1 MDAELSHYAD
11 LIAGDANLRGV
22 ASLAELHA
30 RLATLS
36 AALTEADAAD
46 SVFQQLTFPTEVGSG
61 HPSPVFEPN
70 RFKKDMST
78 DGIKI
83 GQHYRYAVKS
93 AEHVVQALE
102 YACETEPSLI
112 LPADEASGTGAL
124 FHGGYRCVGNLGF
137 MRRHGVRRVVNT
149 ALRLESFFVKFPQMI
164 AAAEAEG
171 IAFLNLGWVDSEE
184 QTIEADV
191 LTEACRCV
199 HAARTAGAGVLVHC
213 AQGKSRSATVTTAY
227 VASLYNLP
235 VASALARV
243 QEGRRMAEPN
253 PSFLRQLLKLE
264 QAGLFARL
272 HAEWRAEAGLG
283 LSEGD
288 T

>member
-112 LPADEASGTGAL
+112 LPADEASGTGAGPGRL
-124 FHGGYRCVGNLGF
+124 
-137 MRRHGVRRVVNT
+137 RRTHT
-149 ALRLESFFVKFPQMI
+149 AAQTRESAAKQQKGE
-164 AAAEAEG
+164 AQAAERKR
-171 IAFLNLGWVDSEE
+171 N
-184 QTIEADV
+184 
-191 LTEACRCV
+191 
-199 HAARTAGAGVLVHC
+199 RT
-213 AQGKSRSATVTTAY
+213 T
-227 VASLYNLP
+227 
-235 VASALARV
+235 
-243 QEGRRMAEPN
+243 
-253 PSFLRQLLKLE
+253 KL
-264 QAGLFARL
+264 Q
-272 HAEWRAEAGLG
+272 
-283 LSEGD
+283 
-288 T
+288 